1 MVFLYYNNKTK
12 HEASKNAQLCPI
24 HVTLLKLRRNNFY
37 FHIQN
42 PQFSNSSIIDD
53 IAFDNFSAPIS
64 DK

>member
-1 MVFLYYNNKTK
+1 MLFLDYDNKTK
-12 HEASKNAQLCPI
+12 YEASKNAQLCPI
-24 HVTLLKLRRNNFY
+24 LVTLLKVRRNNFY

-42 PQFSNSSIIDD
+42 PQFSNSSILDD